1 MSRLLYNLL
10 QPLVLLALLPGYLVR
25 MVRRGNFRAH
35 FGERFGRYAPA
46 VGDRL
51 EALPPRDRVWIHA
64 VSVGEMFVA
73 LKLVAALRAARPN
86 LPLIVTTTTVTGRA
100 LAQERLPADAV
111 LLYAPLDATW
121 IVRRAFAAIR
131 PALLALTEAEAWPN
145 WLHHA
150 RLGAVPVWLLNARLS
165 PRSEA
170 RFRRFRALTGP
181 VFRQLAGITV
191 SDPEDIS
198 RWAALGVSAECVQP
212 LGNMKFDEATGAA
225 DPARTEKFRALLRD
239 TGVTA
244 GARPIVLGGSTHP
257 GEEEL
262 LLRVWQ
268 ALRADFP
275 GLLLALAPR
284 HAERSAEILE
294 MLHRAKVRVAS
305 RSQLDPDFTLLH
317 EPDVLLLDSTG
328 ELRDWYPLADVVFV
342 GKSLATSVSGGQNP
356 AESLAAGVPTICGPR
371 MENFAALVT
380 EFVRAGALTQVSG
393 ENALVAAVRA
403 ALADP
408 PAARAQAARAAE
420 VLARHRG
427 AAARQAAVVL
437 GALEE
442 KEEGKRKKEEGPDAR
457 G

>member
-1 MSRLLYNLL
+1 MLLGSVSRLLYNLL
-10 QPLVLLALLPGYLVR
+10 QPFVLLALLPGYLVR

-35 FGERFGRYAPA
+35 FGQRFGRYASE
-46 VGDRL
+46 VRERL
-51 EALPPRDRVWIHA
+51 DALPARERVWIHA

-73 LKLVAALRAARPN
+73 LKLIGALRAARPG
-86 LPLIVTTTTVTGRA
+86 LPLVVTTTTVTGRA

-111 LLYAPLDATW
+111 LLYAPLDANW
-121 IVRRAFAAIR
+121 IVRRAFDAIR
-131 PALLALTEAEAWPN
+131 PALLVLTEAEVWPN
-145 WLHHA
+145 WMA
-150 RLGAVPVWLLNARLS
+150 QAQRRRVPVWLCNARLS

-170 RFRRFRALTGP
+170 RFRRFRGLTGP
-181 VFRQLAGITV
+181 IFRQLAGVTV
-191 SDPEDIS
+191 SDPIDVS
-198 RWAALGVSAECVQP
+198 RWAALGVSAESVQP
-212 LGNMKFDEATGAA
+212 LGNMKFDEATGAS

-244 GARPIVLGGSTHP
+244 GSRPILLGGSTHP

-262 LLRVWQ
+262 LVRVWQ

-284 HAERSAEILE
+284 HVERSAEILE
-294 MLHRAKVRVAS
+294 LLHRARLRVAS
-305 RSQLDPDFTLLH
+305 RSLLDPDFTLLH

-328 ELRDWYPLADVVFV
+328 ELRDWYPLANVVFV

-356 AESLAAGVPTICGPR
+356 AESLAAGIPTICGPR
-371 MENFAALVT
+371 MENFAALVA
-380 EFVRAGALTQVSG
+380 EFVQAGALQQVAG
-393 ENALVAAVRA
+393 ESALVAAVRA

-437 GALEE
+437 GALDRASEGE
-442 KEEGKRKKEEGPDAR
+442 KA
-457 G
+457 